1 MQHHLDLLALPVV
14 HRLHVRLQL
23 MGHRRMRL
31 TAWRACIR
39 QVQEHAVGHVPLTAE
54 AIDQA
59 HEAHVVL
66 GIVGQPVWTN

>member
-1 MQHHLDLLALPVV
+1 MQHNLDLLALPAV
-14 HRLHVRLQL
+14 HRLHVRQQV
-23 MGHRRMRL
+23 MSHRRMRL
-31 TAWRACIR
+31 AAQRACIR
-39 QVQEHAVGHVPLTAE
+39 QVQGHAVGHMPLTAE

>member
-1 MQHHLDLLALPVV
+1 
-14 HRLHVRLQL
+14 
-23 MGHRRMRL
+23 MRL
-31 TAWRACIR
+31 AAQRACIR
-39 QVQEHAVGHVPLTAE
+39 QVQGHAVGHMPLTAE

>member
-1 MQHHLDLLALPVV
+1 
-14 HRLHVRLQL
+14 